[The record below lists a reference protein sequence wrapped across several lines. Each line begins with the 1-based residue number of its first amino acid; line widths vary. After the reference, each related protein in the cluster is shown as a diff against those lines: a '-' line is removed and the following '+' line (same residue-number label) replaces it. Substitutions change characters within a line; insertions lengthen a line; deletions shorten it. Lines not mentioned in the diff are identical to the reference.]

1 MVFIW
6 KLIKLFHLTDMKLR
20 ASFVATDL
28 WIQVVVIRIVTSL

>member
-6 KLIKLFHLTDMKLR
+6 ELIKLFHLTDMKLR
-20 ASFVATDL
+20 ANFVVTDL